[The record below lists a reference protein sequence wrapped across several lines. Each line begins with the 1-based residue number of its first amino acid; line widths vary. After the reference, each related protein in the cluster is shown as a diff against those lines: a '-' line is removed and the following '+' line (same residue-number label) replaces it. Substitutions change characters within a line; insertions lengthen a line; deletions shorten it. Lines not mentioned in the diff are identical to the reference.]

1 MRSSKA
7 SSASLK
13 LQDRDLSLLRNLFES
28 RVMTAG
34 HVARLLFDGKKEAT
48 KKRLQKL
55 KAEKLITERPRR
67 PFEPSLL
74 FLAPKGLEV
83 LKECGILRE
92 FPSLPQETLQ
102 RRTVVSPITLSH
114 ELEVMDVKTA
124 FHSAIR
130 GNKTF
135 SVVEFTTWPLLNQFT
150 ARRPGREGEEVLVK
164 PDGFVRIHEA
174 EADDGLF
181 EHTFFFELDRSTET
195 LDTLVSRA
203 LCYLD
208 YYKSG
213 NFAVKNGGKPT
224 AFREYPFRV
233 LMVFKTVERRNNIA
247 EQLVRNNPPVLTRA
261 WLSTQD
267 EATKN
272 PFGAI
277 WVTPADYRTTVK
289 GTAFDPESREPQS
302 GYQRQTARDVW
313 IEKKVPK
320 RSLLSD

>member
-1 MRSSKA
+1 MGTSQQPKNS
-7 SSASLK
+7 
-13 LQDRDLSLLRNLFES
+13 LSLQERDVALLKSLFES
-28 RVMTAG
+28 RVMTTA
-34 HVARLLFDGKKEAT
+34 HVANLFFDGKKEGA

-55 KAEKLITERPRR
+55 KAEKLISERPRR
-67 PFEPSLL
+67 AFEPSLL

-83 LKECGILRE
+83 LKEHGVLRE
-92 FPSLPQETLQ
+92 FPSLPQETLL
-102 RRTVVSPITLSH
+102 RRTVVSPITLAH
-114 ELEVMDVKTA
+114 ELEVMDLKAA

-130 GNKTF
+130 GTKTF

-164 PDGFVRIHEA
+164 PDGFVRIHET
-174 EADDGLF
+174 EADDGLS

-213 NFAVKNGGKPT
+213 NFAVKNGGEPT

-233 LMVFKTVERRNNIA
+233 LMVFKTAERRNNIA

-272 PFGAI
+272 PLGAI

-289 GTAFDPESREPQS
+289 GTAFDSEARAPQS